1 MVRWA
6 MPINQ
11 EHIEARIME
20 INDAVQMLRDLISK
34 PFQELTLHEKLSMRY
49 LIIQLI
55 EAASSICIH
64 ILLWA
69 FNESAEGFPECF
81 SRLGSRGVIPRD
93 LASKLSSAAR
103 LRNLLVHRYWAIDDE
118 RVYGSVKEGLR
129 DFECF
134 ISCIREFLEG
144 ARGLRGA
151 IDPSGPESRRLDLT
165 EKDRLRLLRRLKG
178 RLEKE
183 GEVLFA
189 YVYGSFLEG
198 RPFRDLDVAIWIGDP
213 DRAFYYTVDYS
224 AQLEVELKVPVDVQ
238 VLNGAPL
245 PFKHHVFTRGRL
257 LLSRD
262 DDLRVRLADEAM
274 RQYMDLQMLREI
286 ARATR

>member
-1 MVRWA
+1 

-20 INDAVQMLRDLISK
+20 INDAVQMLRGLISK

-64 ILLWA
+64 TLLWA

-103 LRNLLVHRYWAIDDE
+103 IRNLLVHRYWAIDDE

-129 DFECF
+129 D
-134 ISCIREFLEG
+134 
-144 ARGLRGA
+144 
-151 IDPSGPESRRLDLT
+151 
-165 EKDRLRLLRRLKG
+165 
-178 RLEKE
+178 
-183 GEVLFA
+183 
-189 YVYGSFLEG
+189 
-198 RPFRDLDVAIWIGDP
+198 
-213 DRAFYYTVDYS
+213 
-224 AQLEVELKVPVDVQ
+224 
-238 VLNGAPL
+238 
-245 PFKHHVFTRGRL
+245 
-257 LLSRD
+257 
-262 DDLRVRLADEAM
+262 LASSHA
-274 RQYMDLQMLREI
+274 
-286 ARATR
+286 